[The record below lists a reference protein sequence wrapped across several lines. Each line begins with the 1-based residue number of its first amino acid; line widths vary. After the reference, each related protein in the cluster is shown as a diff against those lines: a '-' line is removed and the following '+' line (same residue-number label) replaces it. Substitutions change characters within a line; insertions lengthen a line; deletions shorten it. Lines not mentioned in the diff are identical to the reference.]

1 MRHIPIPLSNGLMTR
16 SGLKTNFLRV
26 SFYCKVIIRSCDI
39 QGRLGIGFWVCS
51 RKC

>member
-26 SFYCKVIIRSCDI
+26 SFYCKV
-39 QGRLGIGFWVCS
+39 RLDLVTYS
-51 RKC
+51 ED